1 MKNYAAK
8 DIRNFAVVGHG
19 GSGKTTLSEAMLSLS
34 GKINRIGSIESGTTT
49 SDYHH
54 DEHQRQ
60 ISIHSS
66 PLHLEW
72 DDIKFNL
79 IDTPGYLDFIGE
91 AISSLA
97 VVDAAVVVV
106 HAVNGIEVGTEQ
118 VWNYASNY
126 RLPKIIV
133 VNGLDKEHTQFDKIL
148 QQAKSNFGS
157 NVFPLQLP
165 VNAGPGFNQ
174 VVDVLRSELI
184 TYSTD
189 GSGKYSEEELPE
201 KWQEKIKELHEE
213 LIEYVA
219 ESDDTLL
226 EKFFEEGNL
235 SEEEMR
241 EGLHRAIQ
249 DQVFIPVFC
258 TTATQNIGTA
268 RLMDFISKYGSSP
281 VDRATIQAENADSGE
296 TIEVALDGSAPVV
309 HVFKTISEAHVGE
322 LSFFRVYSGSVSTGM
337 DLQNTTR
344 GNSERFGQM
353 FLMNGKDRTSVPS
366 LNAGDIGA
374 VVKLKDTHTGNTLT
388 GPSNKVKLSSVKL
401 PNSNIH
407 LGIRSKLKGDEERIA
422 TGLSTIHEEDPT
434 FIYRVDSELHQT
446 VISGQGELHLQVSI
460 DRLKRKFNVDVETF
474 KPRIPYRETIRGK
487 GSSKYRHKKQSGGAG
502 QFAEVW
508 MRIES
513 KPRGEGIEF
522 THSLVGQS
530 VDRVFVTSVEKG
542 VNVSCTEGI
551 LAGYRVVDLKVDFYD
566 GKQHPVDSKDIAFQM
581 AGKQAFREAFME
593 AQPCLLEPILNI
605 EIKVPDSFMGDVMG
619 DMSSRR
625 GKIIGIDAEGES
637 QSIKAQAPQ
646 AEMYQYST
654 TLRSL
659 TGGRGIHFEEFSHY
673 EEVPRDMERKV
684 VATAKAA
691 QGTEDKE

>member
-8 DIRNFAVVGHG
+8 DIRNFSVVGHG
-19 GSGKTTLSEAMLSLS
+19 GSGKTTLSEAMLSRS

-126 RLPKIIV
+126 KLPKIIV
-133 VNGLDKEHTQFDKIL
+133 VNGLDREHTQFDQIL

-157 NVFPLQLP
+157 NVFPLQLS

-189 GSGKYSEEELPE
+189 GSGKYSEEKLPE
-201 KWQEKIKELHEE
+201 EWQEKIKGLHEE

-226 EKFFEEGNL
+226 EKFFEDGGL

-249 DQVFIPVFC
+249 NQVFIPVFC
-258 TTATQNIGTA
+258 TAATENIGVA

-281 VDRATIQAENADSGE
+281 VDRATVQAENVNSEE
-296 TIEVALDGSAPVV
+296 TIDVALDGSAPVV

-337 DLQNTTR
+337 DLHNTTR

-407 LGIRSKLKGDEERIA
+407 LGIRSRSKGDEERIA
-422 TGLSTIHEEDPT
+422 MGLSTIHEEDPT

-446 VISGQGELHLQVSI
+446 VLSGQGELHLQVSI

-508 MRIES
+508 MRVES

-530 VDRVFVTSVEKG
+530 VDRVFVPSVEKG
-542 VNVSCTEGI
+542 VNFACTDGV

-581 AGKQAFREAFME
+581 AGKQAFREAFMD

-605 EIKVPDSFMGDVMG
+605 EIRVPDNFMGDVMG

-625 GKIIGIDAEGES
+625 GKIIGMDAEGES
-637 QSIKAQAPQ
+637 QLIRAQAPQ
-646 AEMYQYST
+646 SEMYQYST
-654 TLRSL
+654 ALRSL
-659 TGGRGIHFEEFSHY
+659 TGGRGIHSEEFSHY
-673 EEVPRDMERKV
+673 EEVPRDMETKV
-684 VATAKAA
+684 VAAAKAA
-691 QGTEDKE
+691 QNTENKE

>member
-165 VNAGPGFNQ
+165 VNTGPGFNQ

-189 GSGKYSEEELPE
+189 GSGKYSEEELPK
-201 KWQEKIKELHEE
+201 KWQEKIKELHKE

-281 VDRATIQAENADSGE
+281 VDRATIQAENANSGE

-605 EIKVPDSFMGDVMG
+605 KIKVPDSFMGDVMG

-691 QGTEDKE
+691 QGTDR

>member
-19 GSGKTTLSEAMLSLS
+19 GSGKTTLSEAMLSRS

-97 VVDAAVVVV
+97 VVDAAVIVV

-126 RLPKIIV
+126 KLPKIIV
-133 VNGLDKEHTQFDKIL
+133 VNGLDREHTQFDQIL
-148 QQAKSNFGS
+148 QQAKNNFGS

-201 KWQEKIKELHEE
+201 EWQEKIKGLHEE

-226 EKFFEEGNL
+226 EKFFEEGSL

-249 DQVFIPVFC
+249 DQVFIPIFC
-258 TTATQNIGTA
+258 TAATENIGAA

-281 VDRATIQAENADSGE
+281 VDRATVQAENVNSEE
-296 TIEVALDGSAPVV
+296 TIDVALDGSAPVV

-337 DLQNTTR
+337 DLHNTTR

-407 LGIRSKLKGDEERIA
+407 LGIRSKSKGDEERIA
-422 TGLSTIHEEDPT
+422 MGLSTIHEEDPT
-434 FIYRVDSELHQT
+434 FIYRVDPELHQT
-446 VISGQGELHLQVSI
+446 VLSGQGELHLQVSI

-508 MRIES
+508 MRVES

-530 VDRVFVTSVEKG
+530 VDRVFVPSVEKG
-542 VNVSCTEGI
+542 VNFACTDGV

-581 AGKQAFREAFME
+581 AGKQAFREAFMD

-605 EIKVPDSFMGDVMG
+605 EIRVPDNFMGDVMG

-625 GKIIGIDAEGES
+625 GKIIGMDAEGES
-637 QSIKAQAPQ
+637 QLIRAQAPQ
-646 AEMYQYST
+646 SEMYQYST
-654 TLRSL
+654 ALRSL
-659 TGGRGIHFEEFSHY
+659 TGGRGIHSEEFSHY
-673 EEVPRDMERKV
+673 EEVPRDMETKV
-684 VATAKAA
+684 VAAAKAA
-691 QGTEDKE
+691 QNTENKE

>member
-8 DIRNFAVVGHG
+8 DIRNFTVVGHG

-189 GSGKYSEEELPE
+189 GSGKYSEEELPK
-201 KWQEKIKELHEE
+201 KWQEKIKELHKE

-281 VDRATIQAENADSGE
+281 VDRATIQAENANSGE

-407 LGIRSKLKGDEERIA
+407 LGIRSKSKGDEERIA

-605 EIKVPDSFMGDVMG
+605 KIKVPDSFMGDVMG

-691 QGTEDKE
+691 QGTEDKK

>member
-189 GSGKYSEEELPE
+189 GSGKYSEEKLPE
-201 KWQEKIKELHEE
+201 KWQEKIKELHKE

>member
-148 QQAKSNFGS
+148 QQAKSDFGS

-189 GSGKYSEEELPE
+189 GSGKYSEEELPK
-201 KWQEKIKELHEE
+201 KWQEKIKELHKE

-281 VDRATIQAENADSGE
+281 VDRATIQAENANSGE
-296 TIEVALDGSAPVV
+296 TIEIALDGSAPVV

-605 EIKVPDSFMGDVMG
+605 KIKVPDSFMGDVMG

>member
-1 MKNYAAK
+1 M
-8 DIRNFAVVGHG
+8 
-19 GSGKTTLSEAMLSLS
+19 
-34 GKINRIGSIESGTTT
+34 
-49 SDYHH
+49 
-54 DEHQRQ
+54 
-60 ISIHSS
+60 
-66 PLHLEW
+66 
-72 DDIKFNL
+72 
-79 IDTPGYLDFIGE
+79 
-91 AISSLA
+91 
-97 VVDAAVVVV
+97 
-106 HAVNGIEVGTEQ
+106 
-118 VWNYASNY
+118 
-126 RLPKIIV
+126 
-133 VNGLDKEHTQFDKIL
+133 
-148 QQAKSNFGS
+148 
-157 NVFPLQLP
+157 
-165 VNAGPGFNQ
+165 
-174 VVDVLRSELI
+174 
-184 TYSTD
+184 
-189 GSGKYSEEELPE
+189 PE
-201 KWQEKIKELHEE
+201 KWQEKIKELHKE

-281 VDRATIQAENADSGE
+281 VDRATIQAENANSGE

-605 EIKVPDSFMGDVMG
+605 KIKVPDSFMGDVMG

>member
-8 DIRNFAVVGHG
+8 DIRNFAIVGHG
-19 GSGKTTLSEAMLSLS
+19 GSGKTTLSEAMLSRS
-34 GKINRIGSIESGTTT
+34 GKINRIGSVESGTTI

-97 VVDAAVVVV
+97 VVDSAVIVV

-126 RLPKIIV
+126 KLPKIIV
-133 VNGLDKEHTQFDKIL
+133 INGLDREHTQFDKIL

-189 GSGKYSEEELPE
+189 GSGKYSEEKLPE
-201 KWQEKIKELHEE
+201 EWQERIKALHEE

-226 EKFFEEGNL
+226 EKFFEEGSL

-241 EGLHRAIQ
+241 EGLHRALQ

-258 TTATQNIGTA
+258 SAATENIGAA
-268 RLMDFISKYGSSP
+268 RLMEFISKYGSSP
-281 VDRATIQAENADSGE
+281 VDRATIHAENVNSGE
-296 TIEVALDGSAPVV
+296 TTDVALDGSAPVV

-337 DLQNTTR
+337 DLHNTTR

-353 FLMNGKDRTSVPS
+353 FLMNGKDRTSVSS

-407 LGIRSKLKGDEERIA
+407 LGIRSKSKGDEERIA
-422 TGLSTIHEEDPT
+422 MGLSTIHEEDPT
-434 FIYRVDSELHQT
+434 FIYRVDPELHQT
-446 VISGQGELHLQVSI
+446 VLSGQGELHLQVSI

-508 MRIES
+508 MRVES

-530 VDRVFVTSVEKG
+530 VDRVFVPSVEKG
-542 VNVSCTEGI
+542 VNFACTDGV

-581 AGKQAFREAFME
+581 AGKQAFREAFMD

-605 EIKVPDSFMGDVMG
+605 EIRVPDNFMGDVMG

-625 GKIIGIDAEGES
+625 GKIIGMDSEGES
-637 QSIKAQAPQ
+637 QLIKAQAPQ
-646 AEMYQYST
+646 SEMYQYST

-659 TGGRGIHFEEFSHY
+659 TGGRGIHSEEFSHY
-673 EEVPRDMERKV
+673 EEVPRDMETKV
-684 VATAKAA
+684 VAAAKAA
-691 QGTEDKE
+691 QNTEDKE

>member
-19 GSGKTTLSEAMLSLS
+19 GSGKTTLSEAMLSRS

-189 GSGKYSEEELPE
+189 GSGKYSEEKLPE
-201 KWQEKIKELHEE
+201 EWQEKIKELHEE

-249 DQVFIPVFC
+249 NQVFIPVFC

-353 FLMNGKDRTSVPS
+353 FLMNGKDRTNVPS

-407 LGIRSKLKGDEERIA
+407 LGIRSKSKGDEERIA

-446 VISGQGELHLQVSI
+446 VISGQGELHLQISI

-542 VNVSCTEGI
+542 VNVSCTEGV

>member
-19 GSGKTTLSEAMLSLS
+19 GSGKTTLSEAMLSRS
-34 GKINRIGSIESGTTT
+34 GKINRIGSIESGTTV

-97 VVDAAVVVV
+97 VVDAAVIVV

-126 RLPKIIV
+126 KLPKIIV
-133 VNGLDKEHTQFDKIL
+133 VNGLDREHTQFDQIL
-148 QQAKSNFGS
+148 QQAKNNFGS

-201 KWQEKIKELHEE
+201 EWQEKIKGLHEE

-226 EKFFEEGNL
+226 EKFFEEGSL

-258 TTATQNIGTA
+258 TAATENIGAA

-281 VDRATIQAENADSGE
+281 VDRATVQAENVNSEE
-296 TIEVALDGSAPVV
+296 TVDVALDGSAPVV

-407 LGIRSKLKGDEERIA
+407 LGIRSKSKGDEERIA
-422 TGLSTIHEEDPT
+422 MGLSTIHEEDPT
-434 FIYRVDSELHQT
+434 FIYRVDPELHQT
-446 VISGQGELHLQVSI
+446 VLSGQGELHLQVSI

-508 MRIES
+508 MRVES

-530 VDRVFVTSVEKG
+530 VDRVFVPSVEKG
-542 VNVSCTEGI
+542 VNFACTDGV

-581 AGKQAFREAFME
+581 AGKQAFREAFMD

-605 EIKVPDSFMGDVMG
+605 EIRVPDNFMGDVMG

-625 GKIIGIDAEGES
+625 GKIIGMDAEGES
-637 QSIKAQAPQ
+637 QLIRAQAPQ
-646 AEMYQYST
+646 SEMYQYST
-654 TLRSL
+654 ALRSL
-659 TGGRGIHFEEFSHY
+659 TGGRGIHSEEFSHY
-673 EEVPRDMERKV
+673 EEVPRDMETKV
-684 VATAKAA
+684 VAAAKAA
-691 QGTEDKE
+691 QNTENKE

>member
-8 DIRNFAVVGHG
+8 DIRNFAIVGHG
-19 GSGKTTLSEAMLSLS
+19 GSGKTTLSEAMLSRS
-34 GKINRIGSIESGTTT
+34 GKINRIGSIESGTTV

-97 VVDAAVVVV
+97 VVDAAVIVV

-126 RLPKIIV
+126 KLPKIIV
-133 VNGLDKEHTQFDKIL
+133 VNGLDREHTQFDQIL
-148 QQAKSNFGS
+148 QQAKNNFGS

-201 KWQEKIKELHEE
+201 EWQEKIKGLHEE

-226 EKFFEEGNL
+226 EKFFEEGSL

-249 DQVFIPVFC
+249 DQVFIPIFC
-258 TTATQNIGTA
+258 TAATENIGAA

-281 VDRATIQAENADSGE
+281 VDRATVQAENVNSEE
-296 TIEVALDGSAPVV
+296 TVDVALDGSAPVV

-353 FLMNGKDRTSVPS
+353 FLMNGKERTSVPS

-407 LGIRSKLKGDEERIA
+407 LGIRSKSKGDEERIA
-422 TGLSTIHEEDPT
+422 MGLSTIHEEDPT
-434 FIYRVDSELHQT
+434 FIYRVDPELHQT
-446 VISGQGELHLQVSI
+446 VLSGQGELHLQVSI

-508 MRIES
+508 MRVES

-530 VDRVFVTSVEKG
+530 VDRVFVPSVEKG
-542 VNVSCTEGI
+542 VNFACTDGV

-581 AGKQAFREAFME
+581 AGKQAFREAFMD

-605 EIKVPDSFMGDVMG
+605 EIRVPDNFMGDVMG

-625 GKIIGIDAEGES
+625 GKIIGMDAEGES
-637 QSIKAQAPQ
+637 QLIRAQAPQ
-646 AEMYQYST
+646 SEMYQYST
-654 TLRSL
+654 ALRSL
-659 TGGRGIHFEEFSHY
+659 TGGRGIHSEEFSHY
-673 EEVPRDMERKV
+673 EEVPRDMETKV
-684 VATAKAA
+684 VAAAKAA
-691 QGTEDKE
+691 QNTENKE

>member
-8 DIRNFAVVGHG
+8 DIRNFAIVGHG
-19 GSGKTTLSEAMLSLS
+19 GSGKTTLSEAMLSRS
-34 GKINRIGSIESGTTT
+34 GKINRIGSIESGTTV

-126 RLPKIIV
+126 KLPKIIV
-133 VNGLDKEHTQFDKIL
+133 VNGLDREHTQFDQIL
-148 QQAKSNFGS
+148 QQAKNNFGS

-201 KWQEKIKELHEE
+201 EWQEKIKGLHEE

-226 EKFFEEGNL
+226 EKFFEEGSL

-258 TTATQNIGTA
+258 TAATENIGAA

-281 VDRATIQAENADSGE
+281 VDRATVQAENVNSEE
-296 TIEVALDGSAPVV
+296 TVDVALDGSAPVV

-407 LGIRSKLKGDEERIA
+407 LGIRSKSKGDEERIA
-422 TGLSTIHEEDPT
+422 MGLSTIHEEDPT
-434 FIYRVDSELHQT
+434 FIYRVDPELHQT
-446 VISGQGELHLQVSI
+446 VLSGQGELHLQVSI

-508 MRIES
+508 MRVES

-530 VDRVFVTSVEKG
+530 VDRVFVPSVEKG
-542 VNVSCTEGI
+542 VNFACTDGV

-581 AGKQAFREAFME
+581 AGKQAFREAFMD

-605 EIKVPDSFMGDVMG
+605 EIRVPDNFMGDVMG

-625 GKIIGIDAEGES
+625 GKIIGMDAEGES
-637 QSIKAQAPQ
+637 QLIRAQAPQ
-646 AEMYQYST
+646 SEMYQYST
-654 TLRSL
+654 ALRSL
-659 TGGRGIHFEEFSHY
+659 TGGRGIHSEEFSHY
-673 EEVPRDMERKV
+673 EEVPRDMETKV
-684 VATAKAA
+684 VAAAKAA
-691 QGTEDKE
+691 QNTENKE

>member
-148 QQAKSNFGS
+148 QQAKSDFGS

-201 KWQEKIKELHEE
+201 KWQEKIKELHKE

-281 VDRATIQAENADSGE
+281 VDRATIQAENANSGE

-605 EIKVPDSFMGDVMG
+605 KIKVPDSFMGDVMG

>member
-8 DIRNFAVVGHG
+8 DIRNFAIVGHG
-19 GSGKTTLSEAMLSLS
+19 GSGKTTLSEAMLSRS
-34 GKINRIGSIESGTTT
+34 GKINRIGSIESGTTV

-97 VVDAAVVVV
+97 VVDAAVIVV

-126 RLPKIIV
+126 KLPKIIV
-133 VNGLDKEHTQFDKIL
+133 VNGLDREHTQFDQIL
-148 QQAKSNFGS
+148 QQAKNNFGS

-201 KWQEKIKELHEE
+201 EWQEKIKGLHEE

-226 EKFFEEGNL
+226 EKFFEEGSL

-249 DQVFIPVFC
+249 DQVFIPIFC
-258 TTATQNIGTA
+258 TAATENIGAA

-281 VDRATIQAENADSGE
+281 VDRATVQAENVNSEE
-296 TIEVALDGSAPVV
+296 TVDVALDGSAPVV

-407 LGIRSKLKGDEERIA
+407 LGIRSKSKGDEERIA
-422 TGLSTIHEEDPT
+422 MGLSTIHEEDPT
-434 FIYRVDSELHQT
+434 FIYRVDPELHQT
-446 VISGQGELHLQVSI
+446 VLSGQGELHLQVSI

-508 MRIES
+508 MRVES

-530 VDRVFVTSVEKG
+530 VDRVFVPSVEKG
-542 VNVSCTEGI
+542 VNFACPDGV

-581 AGKQAFREAFME
+581 AGKQAFREAFMD

-605 EIKVPDSFMGDVMG
+605 EIRVPDNFMGDVMG

-625 GKIIGIDAEGES
+625 GKIIGMDAEGES
-637 QSIKAQAPQ
+637 QLIRAQAPQ
-646 AEMYQYST
+646 SEMYQYST
-654 TLRSL
+654 ALRSL
-659 TGGRGIHFEEFSHY
+659 TGGRGIHSEEFSHY
-673 EEVPRDMERKV
+673 EEVPRDMETKV
-684 VATAKAA
+684 VAAAKAA
-691 QGTEDKE
+691 QNTENKE

>member
-19 GSGKTTLSEAMLSLS
+19 GSGKTTLSEAMLSRS

-201 KWQEKIKELHEE
+201 EWQEKIKELHEE

-281 VDRATIQAENADSGE
+281 VDRATIQAENANSGE

-353 FLMNGKDRTSVPS
+353 FLMNGKDRTNVPS

-407 LGIRSKLKGDEERIA
+407 LGIRSKSKGDEERIA

-530 VDRVFVTSVEKG
+530 VDRVFVPSVEKG
-542 VNVSCTEGI
+542 VNVSCTEGV

-625 GKIIGIDAEGES
+625 GKIIGMDAEGES
-637 QSIKAQAPQ
+637 QLIKAQAPQ
-646 AEMYQYST
+646 SEMYQYST

-659 TGGRGIHFEEFSHY
+659 TGGRGIHSEEFSHY
-673 EEVPRDMERKV
+673 QEVPRDMETKV
-684 VATAKAA
+684 VAAAKAA

>member
-126 RLPKIIV
+126 KLPKIIV

-189 GSGKYSEEELPE
+189 GSGKYSEEELPK
-201 KWQEKIKELHEE
+201 KWQEKIKELHKE

-281 VDRATIQAENADSGE
+281 VDRATIQAENANSGE

-625 GKIIGIDAEGES
+625 GKIIGVDAEGES